1 MPRTRS
7 QNGFTLVEAALVTTL
22 TAIAASLAAPGL
34 QGALTL
40 RRLDGAATE
49 LAANLQL
56 ARSEAVARNRAV
68 RLSWHAAQRC
78 YVVHTG
84 AVDQCVC
91 SDDGSASCS
100 GDALLL
106 KSVAWEAAGGLALQ
120 SNTTSMLFDPLHGT
134 ASPTATWHVS
144 AADGRAVHHVVNV
157 MGRVRSCSPLAA
169 VPGLRAC

>member
-1 MPRTRS
+1 MPHKHSR
-7 QNGFTLVEAALVTTL
+7 NGFTLVEAAVVTTL
-22 TAIAASLAAPGL
+22 TAIVASLAAPGF
-34 QGALTL
+34 QGALAL

-68 RLSWHAAQRC
+68 RLSWHAVQRC

-106 KSVAWEAAGGLALQ
+106 KSVAWDAADVALQ
-120 SNTTSMLFDPLHGT
+120 SNTASMLFDPLHGT
-134 ASPTATWHVS
+134 ASPTATWRVS